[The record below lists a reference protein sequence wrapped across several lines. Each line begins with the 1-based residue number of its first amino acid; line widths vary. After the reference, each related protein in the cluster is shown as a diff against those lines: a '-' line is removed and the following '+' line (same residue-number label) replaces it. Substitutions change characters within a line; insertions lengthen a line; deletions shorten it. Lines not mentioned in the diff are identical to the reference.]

1 MIDVIEFHSSL
12 NLIATE
18 GKFLNLCK
26 YFDVYVYVLF
36 LYLQSSK
43 KVK

>member
-1 MIDVIEFHSSL
+1 MIDAIEFHLSL
-12 NLIATE
+12 NLVATE
-18 GKFLNLCK
+18 REFLNLCK
-26 YFDVYVYVLF
+26 YVDVYVYVLF